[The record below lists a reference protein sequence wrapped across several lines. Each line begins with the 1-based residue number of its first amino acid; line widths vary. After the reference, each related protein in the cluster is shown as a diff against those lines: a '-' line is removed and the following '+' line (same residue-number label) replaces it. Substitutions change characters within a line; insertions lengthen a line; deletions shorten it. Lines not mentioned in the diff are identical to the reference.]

1 MARLLNI
8 YTGRRINE
16 GENTHILA
24 AGITSYVNTLGT
36 PALSLSFPNY
46 KIVTEGIVLIS
57 ESDGL
62 GLPTAQRCTYC
73 VDYDAAIGFM
83 RCYFVDAVD
92 DVSGYIRLHVRLDNW
107 GTYIWRASMSNMHV
121 SRCNKKLSDRA
132 VFDDISLTHG
142 KQTRYDLGEEVGL
155 IDCCAVFLLSY
166 NVAETLIGNNYVS
179 AMGLFSIRL
188 ASVANCWNA
197 DIPAAANIPII
208 EKAIMLLGGIY
219 QTGASRKAHVVK
231 MWILPTPALE
241 SNYQYPEDLK
251 SWTPYGEI
259 TITQALVRFI
269 NAGIYEET
277 IDVAQMVN
285 DAGETFG
292 DLYPNGQL
300 EIGTG
305 QETMPMTRF
314 YNDFNVTYKYVFSNS
329 AVKVIVSQ
337 GLNQKDITEA
347 YEVSI
352 TTNNMV
358 DTATEAAA
366 KNAATTAAALLA
378 IAKGYSSGGTAGA
391 VVAGAGFG
399 MAALGRT
406 RSANPSNATLGSG
419 DGLLALQSALT
430 SDRTTKLK
438 AGYTLVV
445 YSSVDDEIAK
455 AMMKGAK
462 YDLYLNSFVALALAP
477 YLFPNPP
484 RNVAFIAID
493 ELLITGINGD
503 AVKYISDEFRR
514 GVWLQQV

>member
-24 AGITSYVNTLGT
+24 SSITRYVNTLGT
-36 PALSLSFPNY
+36 PALSLPFPNY
-46 KIVTEGIVLIS
+46 RIVEGLVLIS

-62 GLPTAQRCTYC
+62 GLSTAQRCTYC

-121 SRCNKKLSDRA
+121 ARCNKKLSDRA

-142 KQTRYDLGEEVGL
+142 KQTRYDLDSEVDL
-155 IDCCAVFLLSY
+155 INCCAVFLLSY
-166 NVAETLIGNNYVS
+166 NVAETLIGNNYVT

-188 ASVANCWNA
+188 TSVANCWNA

-219 QTGASRKAHVVK
+219 QTGASRKAHVVR
-231 MWILPTPALE
+231 MWILPNPALE
-241 SNYQYPEDLK
+241 SNLQYPEDLK
-251 SWTPYGEI
+251 SYTPHGDI
-259 TITQALVRFI
+259 SITQGQVYRV
-269 NAGIYEET
+269 NAGIIEKT
-277 IDVAQMVN
+277 IDVAQLLN

-292 DLYPNGQL
+292 DIYPNGQM

-314 YNDFNVTYKYVFSNS
+314 YNDFNVTYKYVFGN
-329 AVKVIVSQ
+329 ADVKVIVSQ
-337 GLNQKDITEA
+337 GLNQKEISSA

-352 TTNNMV
+352 TTNNMI

-366 KNAATTAAALLA
+366 KTIATTASALLA
-378 IAKGYSSGGTAGA
+378 IAKGYGSGGPAGA
-391 VVAGAGFG
+391 VAAGVGVGVAT
-399 MAALGRT
+399 LGRT
-406 RSANPSNATLGSG
+406 RSANSSNATLGSG
-419 DGLLALQSALT
+419 DGLQALQSKLT
-430 SDRTTKLK
+430 SDRTTKVK
-438 AGYTLVV
+438 AGHTLVV
-445 YSSVDDEIAK
+445 YSSVDDEITK

-462 YDLYLNSFVALALAP
+462 YDFYLDSFVTLSLAP

-514 GVWLQQV
+514 GVWLHQI